1 MESFE
6 WGIIISMLVFSA
18 FFSGMEIAFVSA
30 NKLKIEL
37 DGKQGDFFAKIISN
51 FLKKPS
57 RFIGAMLVGNNIAL
71 VVYGIF
77 MAKILEP
84 LIASYVQSEGIILLV
99 QTIVSTIIILITAE
113 FLPKTLFRIN
123 PNNMLRFFAFPLLL
137 IYWVL
142 VVPMFIVIGISELL
156 IKLFAPNLQP
166 DAGLNFGRI
175 DLEHYIKEGTE
186 NNEDTDEVD
195 HEIQIFQNALDF
207 SKVKAR
213 DCMIPRT
220 EIVAMEIEEDIES
233 LKDQFVETGLSKI
246 LIYRDNIDNIIGYTH
261 SFELFKKPESIKS
274 ILLPVPIIAMSMS
287 ANEILEIFIE
297 QRKSIAVVVDEFGG
311 TSGILTIEDIIEE
324 IFGDIQDEHDVE
336 DWVETQLDQFNFLI
350 SARHEI
356 DYLNE
361 KFNWV
366 IPSGDYDTLG
376 GYILSITGEIPQNGN
391 VITSPPFTF
400 TVMSM
405 RENRIDNV
413 KVTVDSEYQPEPNK
427 P

>member
-6 WGIIISMLVFSA
+6 WGIIVSMLVFSA

-84 LIASYVQSEGIILLV
+84 VIGTYFQSEGLILLV

-137 IYWVL
+137 IYWIL
-142 VVPMFIVIGISELL
+142 LVPMFIVIGISELL
-156 IKLFAPNLQP
+156 IKLFAPKLQP
-166 DAGLNFGRI
+166 DAELNFGRI

-233 LKDQFVETGLSKI
+233 LKNKFVETGLSKI

-261 SFELFKKPESIKS
+261 SFELFKKPESVKS

-311 TSGILTIEDIIEE
+311 TAGILTIEDIIEE
-324 IFGDIQDEHDVE
+324 IFGEIEDEHDKE
-336 DWVETQLDQFNFLI
+336 ELIETQINESEFLFA
-350 SARHEI
+350 ARLEV
-356 DYLNE
+356 DYLNSE
-361 KFNWV
+361 YHLDLPDSDNYETLAGLIIDQFESIPKMNEQIKFDQFV
-366 IPSGDYDTLG
+366 
-376 GYILSITGEIPQNGN
+376 
-391 VITSPPFTF
+391 F
-400 TVMSM
+400 TVKKVF
-405 RENRIDNV
+405 ENKIDLV
-413 KVTVDSEYQPEPNK
+413 HLKIIDADD
-427 P
+427 